1 MNQVKL
7 FKFNDFKYVL
17 LQKIVTNGNNDVK
30 IRFAMSKDI
39 AEVIS
44 INFKTLPEHYSNS
57 FFMELLLD
65 SPETFIVAENNNKI
79 IGYIMCRVEYGF
91 SILKKMSLARK
102 GHVVSFAVLEEYRGK
117 GIGKDLVKQAI
128 EGMKIK
134 KCNESYLEVRTDNAA
149 AIKLYEDLGFDKI
162 ATLNAYYKDGKNAFL
177 MSARLNK
184 NN

>member
-1 MNQVKL
+1 M
-7 FKFNDFKYVL
+7 
-17 LQKIVTNGNNDVK
+17 QKIIPDSNNEIK
-30 IRFAMSKDI
+30 IRFATSKDI
-39 AEVIS
+39 AEVIA
-44 INFKTLPEHYSNS
+44 INYKTLPEHYSNS

-102 GHVVSFAVLEEYRGK
+102 GHVVSFAVLEEYRSK
-117 GIGKDLVKQAI
+117 GIGKKLVEQSI

-134 KCNESYLEVRTDNAA
+134 KCNESYLEVRTDNQE
-149 AIKLYEDLGFDKI
+149 AINLYEGLGYSKI

-177 MSARLNK
+177 MSVRLNK
-184 NN
+184 DN

>member
-1 MNQVKL
+1 MSDAK
-7 FKFNDFKYVL
+7 
-17 LQKIVTNGNNDVK
+17 NNTK
-30 IRFAMSKDI
+30 IRFATSKDI

-65 SPETFIVAENNNKI
+65 SPETFVVAENNNKI
-79 IGYIMCRVEYGF
+79 IGYIMCRIEYGF
-91 SILKKMSLARK
+91 SVLKKMSLARK

-117 GIGKDLVKQAI
+117 GIGKKLVEQAI

-134 KCNESYLEVRTDNAA
+134 KCNESYLEVRTDNIP
-149 AIKLYEDLGFDKI
+149 AIKLYENLGFNRI
-162 ATLNAYYKDGKNAFL
+162 ATLNTYYKDSRNAFL
-177 MSARLNK
+177 MSAKLDR

>member
-1 MNQVKL
+1 VP
-7 FKFNDFKYVL
+7 DAR
-17 LQKIVTNGNNDVK
+17 NNVR
-30 IRFAMSKDI
+30 IRFATSKDI

-65 SPETFIVAENNNKI
+65 SPETFVVAENNNKI
-79 IGYIMCRVEYGF
+79 IGYIMCRIEYGF
-91 SILKKMSLARK
+91 SILKKMSLTRK

-117 GIGKDLVKQAI
+117 GIGKKLVVQSI

-134 KCNESYLEVRTDNAA
+134 KCNESYLEVRTDNIP
-149 AIKLYEDLGFDKI
+149 AIKLYENLGFNKI
-162 ATLNAYYKDGKNAFL
+162 ATLNTYYKDGRSAFL
-177 MSARLNK
+177 MSSKLNR

>member
-1 MNQVKL
+1 VP
-7 FKFNDFKYVL
+7 DAR
-17 LQKIVTNGNNDVK
+17 NNVR
-30 IRFAMSKDI
+30 IRFATSKDI

-65 SPETFIVAENNNKI
+65 SPETFVVAENNNKI
-79 IGYIMCRVEYGF
+79 IGYIMCRIEYGF

-117 GIGKDLVKQAI
+117 GIGKKLVEQSI

-134 KCNESYLEVRTDNAA
+134 KCNESYLEVRTDNIP
-149 AIKLYEDLGFDKI
+149 AIKLYENLGFNRI
-162 ATLNAYYKDGKNAFL
+162 ATLNTYYKDSRNAFL
-177 MSARLNK
+177 MSAKLNR

>member
-1 MNQVKL
+1 MQKL
-7 FKFNDFKYVL
+7 VPDAK
-17 LQKIVTNGNNDVK
+17 NNTK
-30 IRFAMSKDI
+30 IRFATSKDI

-65 SPETFIVAENNNKI
+65 SPETFVVAENNNKI
-79 IGYIMCRVEYGF
+79 IGYIMCRIEYGF
-91 SILKKMSLARK
+91 SVIKKMSLARK

-117 GIGKDLVKQAI
+117 GIGKKLVEQAI

-134 KCNESYLEVRTDNAA
+134 KCNESYLEVRTDNIP
-149 AIKLYEDLGFDKI
+149 AIKLYENLGFNRI
-162 ATLNAYYKDGKNAFL
+162 ATLNTYYKDSRNAFL
-177 MSARLNK
+177 MSAKLDI

>member
-1 MNQVKL
+1 MPDAK
-7 FKFNDFKYVL
+7 
-17 LQKIVTNGNNDVK
+17 NNTK
-30 IRFAMSKDI
+30 IRFATSKDI

-65 SPETFIVAENNNKI
+65 SPETFVVAENNNKI
-79 IGYIMCRVEYGF
+79 IGYIMCRIEYGF
-91 SILKKMSLARK
+91 SVIKKMSLARK

-117 GIGKDLVKQAI
+117 GIGKKLVEQSI

-134 KCNESYLEVRTDNAA
+134 KCNESYLEVRTDNIP
-149 AIKLYEDLGFDKI
+149 AIKLYENLGFNRI
-162 ATLNAYYKDGKNAFL
+162 ATLNTYYKDSRNAFL
-177 MSARLNK
+177 MSAKLDR

>member
-1 MNQVKL
+1 
-7 FKFNDFKYVL
+7 
-17 LQKIVTNGNNDVK
+17 
-30 IRFAMSKDI
+30 
-39 AEVIS
+39 
-44 INFKTLPEHYSNS
+44 
-57 FFMELLLD
+57 
-65 SPETFIVAENNNKI
+65 
-79 IGYIMCRVEYGF
+79 MCRVEYGS

-134 KCNESYLEVRTDNAA
+134 KCNESYLEVRTDNIA

>member
-1 MNQVKL
+1 MP
-7 FKFNDFKYVL
+7 DAR
-17 LQKIVTNGNNDVK
+17 NNVR
-30 IRFAMSKDI
+30 IRFATSKDI

-65 SPETFIVAENNNKI
+65 SPETFVVAENNNKI
-79 IGYIMCRVEYGF
+79 IGYIMCRIEYGF

-117 GIGKDLVKQAI
+117 GIGKKLVEQSI

-134 KCNESYLEVRTDNAA
+134 KCNESYLEVRTDNIP
-149 AIKLYEDLGFDKI
+149 AIKLYENLGFNRI
-162 ATLNAYYKDGKNAFL
+162 ATLNTYYKDSRNAFL
-177 MSARLNK
+177 MSAKLDR

>member
-1 MNQVKL
+1 MP
-7 FKFNDFKYVL
+7 DAR
-17 LQKIVTNGNNDVK
+17 NNVR
-30 IRFAMSKDI
+30 IRFATSKDI

-65 SPETFIVAENNNKI
+65 SPETFVVAENNNKI
-79 IGYIMCRVEYGF
+79 IGYIMCRIEYGF

-102 GHVVSFAVLEEYRGK
+102 GHVVSYAVLEEYRGK
-117 GIGKDLVKQAI
+117 GIGKKLVVQSI

-134 KCNESYLEVRTDNAA
+134 KCNESYLEVRTDNIP
-149 AIKLYEDLGFDKI
+149 AIKLYENLGFNKI
-162 ATLNAYYKDGKNAFL
+162 ATLNTYYKDGRSAFL
-177 MSARLNK
+177 MSSKLNR

>member
-1 MNQVKL
+1 MQKL
-7 FKFNDFKYVL
+7 VPDAK
-17 LQKIVTNGNNDVK
+17 NNTK
-30 IRFAMSKDI
+30 IRFATSKDI

-65 SPETFIVAENNNKI
+65 SPETFVVAENNNKI
-79 IGYIMCRVEYGF
+79 IGYIMCRIEYGF
-91 SILKKMSLARK
+91 SIMKKMSLARK

-117 GIGKDLVKQAI
+117 GIGKKLVEQSI

-134 KCNESYLEVRTDNAA
+134 KCNESYLEVRTDNIP
-149 AIKLYEDLGFDKI
+149 AIKLYENLGFNKI
-162 ATLNAYYKDGKNAFL
+162 ATLNTYYKDSRNAFL
-177 MSARLNK
+177 MSAKLDR

>member
-1 MNQVKL
+1 VSDAK
-7 FKFNDFKYVL
+7 
-17 LQKIVTNGNNDVK
+17 NNTK
-30 IRFAMSKDI
+30 IRFATSKDI

-65 SPETFIVAENNNKI
+65 SPETFVVAENNNKI
-79 IGYIMCRVEYGF
+79 IGYIMCRIEYGF
-91 SILKKMSLARK
+91 SVLKKMSLARK

-117 GIGKDLVKQAI
+117 GIGKKLVEQAI

-134 KCNESYLEVRTDNAA
+134 KCNESYLEVRTDNIP
-149 AIKLYEDLGFDKI
+149 AIKLYENLGFNRI
-162 ATLNAYYKDGKNAFL
+162 ATLNTYYKDSRNAFL
-177 MSARLNK
+177 MSAKLDR

>member
-1 MNQVKL
+1 M
-7 FKFNDFKYVL
+7 
-17 LQKIVTNGNNDVK
+17 QKIVPDARNNVR
-30 IRFAMSKDI
+30 IRFATSKDI

-65 SPETFIVAENNNKI
+65 SPETFVVAENNNKI
-79 IGYIMCRVEYGF
+79 IGYIMCRIEYGF

-117 GIGKDLVKQAI
+117 GIGKKLVVQSI

-134 KCNESYLEVRTDNAA
+134 KCNESYLEVRTDNIP
-149 AIKLYEDLGFDKI
+149 AIKLYENLGFNKI
-162 ATLNAYYKDGKNAFL
+162 ATLNTYYKDGRSAFL
-177 MSARLNK
+177 MSSKLNR

>member
-1 MNQVKL
+1 MP
-7 FKFNDFKYVL
+7 DAR
-17 LQKIVTNGNNDVK
+17 NNVR
-30 IRFAMSKDI
+30 IRFATSKDI

-65 SPETFIVAENNNKI
+65 SPETFVVAENNNKI
-79 IGYIMCRVEYGF
+79 IGYIMCRIEYGF
-91 SILKKMSLARK
+91 SILKKMSLTRK

-117 GIGKDLVKQAI
+117 GIGKKLVVQSI

-134 KCNESYLEVRTDNAA
+134 KCNESYLEVRTDNIP
-149 AIKLYEDLGFDKI
+149 AIKLYENLGFNKI
-162 ATLNAYYKDGKNAFL
+162 ATLNTYYKDGRSAFL
-177 MSARLNK
+177 MSSKLNR

>member
-1 MNQVKL
+1 MP
-7 FKFNDFKYVL
+7 DAR
-17 LQKIVTNGNNDVK
+17 NNVR
-30 IRFAMSKDI
+30 IRFATSKDI

-65 SPETFIVAENNNKI
+65 SPETFVVAENNNKI
-79 IGYIMCRVEYGF
+79 IGYIMCRIEYGF

-117 GIGKDLVKQAI
+117 GIGKKLVEQSI

-134 KCNESYLEVRTDNAA
+134 KCNESYLEVRTDNIP
-149 AIKLYEDLGFDKI
+149 AIKLYENLGFNKI
-162 ATLNAYYKDGKNAFL
+162 ATLNTYYKDGKSAFL
-177 MSARLNK
+177 MSSKLNR

>member
-1 MNQVKL
+1 VP
-7 FKFNDFKYVL
+7 DAR
-17 LQKIVTNGNNDVK
+17 NNVR
-30 IRFAMSKDI
+30 IRFATSKDI

-65 SPETFIVAENNNKI
+65 SPETFVVAENNNKI
-79 IGYIMCRVEYGF
+79 IGYIMCRIEYGF

-117 GIGKDLVKQAI
+117 GIGKKLVVQSI

-134 KCNESYLEVRTDNAA
+134 KCNESYLEVRTDNIP
-149 AIKLYEDLGFDKI
+149 AIKLYENLGFNKI
-162 ATLNAYYKDGKNAFL
+162 ATLNTYYKDGRSAFL
-177 MSARLNK
+177 MSSKLNR

>member
-1 MNQVKL
+1 MQKL
-7 FKFNDFKYVL
+7 VPDAK
-17 LQKIVTNGNNDVK
+17 NNTK
-30 IRFAMSKDI
+30 IRFATSKDI

-65 SPETFIVAENNNKI
+65 SPETFVVAENNNKI
-79 IGYIMCRVEYGF
+79 IGYIMCRIEYGF
-91 SILKKMSLARK
+91 SVIKKMSLARK

-117 GIGKDLVKQAI
+117 GIGKKLVEQAI

-134 KCNESYLEVRTDNAA
+134 KCNESYLEVRTDNIP
-149 AIKLYEDLGFDKI
+149 AIKLYENLGFNRI
-162 ATLNAYYKDGKNAFL
+162 ATLNTYYKDSRNAFL
-177 MSARLNK
+177 MSAKLDR

>member
-1 MNQVKL
+1 MP
-7 FKFNDFKYVL
+7 DAR
-17 LQKIVTNGNNDVK
+17 NNVR
-30 IRFAMSKDI
+30 IRFATSKDI

-65 SPETFIVAENNNKI
+65 SPETFVVAENNNKI
-79 IGYIMCRVEYGF
+79 IGYIMCRIEYGF

-117 GIGKDLVKQAI
+117 GIGKKLVEQSI

-134 KCNESYLEVRTDNAA
+134 KCNESYLEVRTDNIP
-149 AIKLYEDLGFDKI
+149 AIKLYENLGFNKI
-162 ATLNAYYKDGKNAFL
+162 ATLNTYYKDGRSAFL
-177 MSARLNK
+177 MSSKLNR